1 MKLTSSEFNVIN
13 KIARKSKMDCWFC
26 IKERKRNE
34 VEYNYVFD
42 CENNKGMSLR
52 QGIKQL
58 IDGIIEENI
67 LELTEYEK
75 YILIKLLGDLI

>member
-1 MKLTSSEFNVIN
+1 MKLTSSEFDVIN

-26 IKERKRNE
+26 IKTGRHDGCP
-34 VEYNYVFD
+34 YDYVFD
-42 CENNKGMSLR
+42 CENSKKISLR

-58 IDGIIEENI
+58 IDGVIEENI

-75 YILIKLLGDLI
+75 YILIKLLGNLI

>member
-1 MKLTSSEFNVIN
+1 MKLTSSEFDVIN

-26 IKERKRNE
+26 IKEGKNNGE
-34 VEYNYVFD
+34 DYDYVFD
-42 CENNKGMSLR
+42 CENGKKISLR

-58 IDGIIEENI
+58 IDGVIEENI

>member
-1 MKLTSSEFNVIN
+1 MKLTSYEFNVIN

-26 IKERKRNE
+26 IKEGKSNGI
-34 VEYNYVFD
+34 EYDYVFD
-42 CENNKGMSLR
+42 CENNKRMSLR

-58 IDGIIEENI
+58 IDGVIEENI

-75 YILIKLLGDLI
+75 YILVKLLGQLI